1 MPLKTSISGIRGT
14 IGSEIEIING
24 NKILNNQNCLSPIT
38 ILRYAA
44 AYFTWVI
51 QNKKNKKPIVIIG
64 RDGRMCG
71 AMVQD
76 LVLNTGIAMGVD
88 IIDLGLSTTPT
99 VEMSVL
105 FNEAA
110 GGIMISASH
119 NNKEWNALKLL
130 NQLGEFIKEEDFNFI
145 EQLYQQE
152 NYQYHFVNAQ
162 DLGKRTFQTDA
173 IEKHIQAIISLP
185 LVNIEAIK
193 NANFKIVV
201 DVINSTGA
209 IAVPLI
215 LKALG
220 VTDFQL
226 IHQEITGDFAH
237 NPEPLPENLIS
248 LQKAVLDNSADLG
261 IAVDPDVDRL
271 CFVCDNG
278 DFFGEEYSLVAI
290 ADYYLQ
296 HKKGVCVSNLSS
308 SKALSEIAA
317 KYQAPYYASKV
328 GQINVVNKMKEVNAI
343 IGGEGSGGI
352 IVPEL
357 HYGRDALVG
366 IALFLSHLAKSKLKI
381 QTLRSQYPNYPM
393 KKDKIDLPSTYKNI
407 SILLEN
413 LCTVFKDETIDKTD
427 GLKIIFPEGW
437 VHLRESNTEHII
449 RIYAEANT
457 QQRLEE
463 YITSVKNNIKL

>member
-14 IGSEIEIING
+14 IGSEIELING
-24 NKILNNQNCLSPIT
+24 KKILNNQNNLSPLT

-44 AYFTWVI
+44 AYFTWII
-51 QNKKNKKPIVIIG
+51 QKKTNKKPIVIIG
-64 RDGRMCG
+64 RDGRISG

-76 LVLNTGIAMGVD
+76 LVLNTGLAMGVD
-88 IIDLGLSTTPT
+88 MIDIGLSTTPT

-193 NANFKIVV
+193 SANFKIVV

-220 VTDFQL
+220 VKNFQL

-248 LQKAVLDNSADLG
+248 LQKAVLDNTADLG

-296 HKKGVCVSNLSS
+296 NKKGVCVSNLSS

-328 GQINVVNKMKEVNAI
+328 GEINVVNTMKEFKAI

-366 IALFLSHLAKSKLKI
+366 IALFLSHLAKSKLKT

-393 KKDKIDLPSTYKNI
+393 KKDKIDLSSTNKNI
-407 SILLEN
+407 SILLQD
-413 LCTVFKDETIDKTD
+413 LCTIFKDETIDKTE

-437 VHLRESNTEHII
+437 VHLRESNTEPII

-463 YITSVKNNIKL
+463 YITSVKNNINL